1 MRNLFTIIVWS
12 TVALMM
18 ISGCGGAGGQGIV
31 VKLVAE
37 RHSEIENVHINI
49 NIADGGTELDG
60 IFYRPKVAGDVSM
73 GEPTTQ
79 PSE

>member
-1 MRNLFTIIVWS
+1 MKYAIGILVVFVLAI
-12 TVALMM
+12 L
-18 ISGCGGAGGQGIV
+18 GCGGAGGQGIV

-37 RHSEIENVHINI
+37 RHSTIENVHVNI

-60 IFYRPKVAGDVSM
+60 IFYRPKVDGNVSM
-73 GEPTTQ
+73 NDPTTQ